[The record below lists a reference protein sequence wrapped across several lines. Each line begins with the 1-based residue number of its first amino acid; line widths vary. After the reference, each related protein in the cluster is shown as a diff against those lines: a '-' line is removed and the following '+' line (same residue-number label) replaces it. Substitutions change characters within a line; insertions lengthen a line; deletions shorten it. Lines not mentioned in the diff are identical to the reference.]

1 LTYSRRDFCLLV
13 PALAAS
19 PGFAAEATLLK
30 SKALPYDELPV
41 RKRDGNESRP
51 VLAGQLHDGGY
62 IEVHET
68 RLAPGGMP
76 HPAHHHV
83 HEEMFLVREGTVELT
98 VNQRATRLGA
108 GSVGFVASNDEHG
121 LKNVGT
127 TPAQYFVVALGKD
140 A

>member
-1 LTYSRRDFCLLV
+1 VS
-13 PALAAS
+13 ALAAT
-19 PGFAAEATLLK
+19 PGFAADTTLLK
-30 SKALPYDELPV
+30 SKAFPYDELPV

-51 VLAGQLHDGGY
+51 VLSGQLHDGGY

-68 RLAPGGMP
+68 RLAPGAMP
-76 HPAHHHV
+76 HPAHHHL

-98 VNQRATRLGA
+98 VNGRATRLGA

-127 TPAQYFVVALGKD
+127 MPAQYFVVAFGKD